1 MENIA
6 KALRVLKLPD
16 TLAPYNGAFY
26 YKESSFLVEK
36 RVNDFTKRVG
46 GKPTVTS
53 TFEVRKVV
61 SNTTGYGFNLLSD
74 FIHEFGYT
82 LISDTL
88 LDKKQEYAVTPS
100 GPFSGQTYW
109 YPEGRLTM
117 TATEAGA
124 VFKHVYNP
132 FKNTTLTGWPEITK
146 GENPSISI
154 LREDYIKTSSGLSTK
169 PSKSYPSYR
178 RDELIKLSGMSYTDI
193 KEAYADKFSILNGE
207 SSINVKSVGVAV
219 EVAET
224 STPDNEITS
233 HYTGSVY
240 YNGIDTRD
248 FKPSGLLTSYNKVY
262 PGHVTRWILYN
273 GAINFS
279 AYGATWMIQEPS
291 STINTI
297 NVVAGTEFSWNL
309 QTRTLTY
316 NSNIPAQL
324 HFQYEELPA
333 QGKNQSALEIIQ
345 LS

>member
-36 RVNDFTKRVG
+36 RVNDFTKRVN

-53 TFEVRKVV
+53 TFEVRKVN
-61 SNTTGYGFNLLSD
+61 SDTTGYGFNLLSD
-74 FIHEFGYT
+74 FIHGFGYT
-82 LISDTL
+82 LVSDTL
-88 LDKKQEYAVTPS
+88 LDKKKEYAVTPS
-100 GPFSGQTYW
+100 GPFAGQNYW

-117 TATEAGA
+117 IPKEYGA

-132 FKNTTLTGWPEITK
+132 FKNTTLTGWPEVTN
-146 GENPSISI
+146 GANPSISI
-154 LREDYIKTSSGLSTK
+154 LREDYVKTSSGLSTK

-178 RDELIKLSGMSYTDI
+178 RDDLIKLSGMNYDEI
-193 KEAYADKFSILNGE
+193 KEAYADKFIVLNAE
-207 SSINVKSVGVAV
+207 SSTNVKSVGVSV
-219 EVAET
+219 EVADI
-224 STPDNEITS
+224 STIDNEITS
-233 HYTGSVY
+233 YTGSVY

-248 FKPSGLLTSYNKVY
+248 FKPSGLFTSYNKVY

-273 GAINFS
+273 GVINVS
-279 AYGATWMIQEPS
+279 AYGATWMLQEPG

-297 NVVAGTEFSWNL
+297 NVIPGTEFSWNL

-316 NSNIPAQL
+316 NSNIPTQL